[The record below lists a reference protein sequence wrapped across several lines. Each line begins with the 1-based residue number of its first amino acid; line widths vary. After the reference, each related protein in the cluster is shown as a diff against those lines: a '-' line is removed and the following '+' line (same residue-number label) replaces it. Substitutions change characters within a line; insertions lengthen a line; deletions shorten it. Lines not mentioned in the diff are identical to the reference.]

1 VRFSRT
7 VAFSIVFL
15 LLARAVGAQGSA
27 RSSSGSDAGHVR
39 RLSVVTTGTPVTVP
53 INIVTTDR
61 PAGLVAY
68 SFVPASGVDV
78 VSERTGSLPW
88 KPDSQRDLRAMVRL
102 TVGTTQ
108 PAGRLLAGRLSL
120 RWSDGRVES
129 IDVWVEV
136 RPLVKVTTEPQQ
148 RIRRRA
154 HAGSALR
161 AAWWRG
167 QIPLQHL
174 RHRTERKTGCGC
186 ESSRRPDGR

>member
-108 PAGRLLAGRLSL
+108 PAGRLLAGRLSR
-120 RWSDGRVES
+120 RWADGRVES
-129 IDVWVEV
+129 IDGWVEV
-136 RPLVKVTTEPQQ
+136 RPL
-148 RIRRRA
+148 
-154 HAGSALR
+154 G
-161 AAWWRG
+161 
-167 QIPLQHL
+167 
-174 RHRTERKTGCGC
+174 
-186 ESSRRPDGR
+186 

>member
-102 TVGTTQ
+102 TVGTKKK
-108 PAGRLLAGRLSL
+108 
-120 RWSDGRVES
+120 EH
-129 IDVWVEV
+129 
-136 RPLVKVTTEPQQ
+136 K
-148 RIRRRA
+148 
-154 HAGSALR
+154 
-161 AAWWRG
+161 
-167 QIPLQHL
+167 
-174 RHRTERKTGCGC
+174 
-186 ESSRRPDGR
+186 